1 MRYIIVTIILFISL
15 HISACDLCGSFMG
28 ITPYDNQSQL
38 TLLHRYRVFNGY
50 RNYQQTSRFLL
61 PGAYKTM
68 HDPSVIPGDSAIETK
83 NHSSKDYE
91 TYKVFELRGKY
102 FLHPNWELNFIFPFQ
117 QIKTKYDEQKG
128 TNTGVSDPTLFSG
141 YHVIKRLNGYV
152 TKQRMV
158 VGAGIKF
165 PVGISD
171 KQNAQFNRMS
181 LLNQNGTG
189 SVDHFYYVNYLLSR
203 KWFGI
208 STNCMFKINGTNQYK
223 EKFANSYNQV
233 FNLFVKLEI
242 NDLKIFPAVF
252 VNYEYCKGLF
262 INGNLYKETNV
273 NVLLVGP
280 SLDLSYKSCVL
291 NTSYQFN
298 VHERVSSQQL
308 SNAGRF
314 VIGLTYNFNQ
324 SKYLIKSKN

>member
-91 TYKVFELRGKY
+91 TYKVLELRGKY
-102 FLHPNWELNFIFPFQ
+102 FLHPSWELNFIFPIQ
-117 QIKTKYDEQKG
+117 QIKTKYDGQRN

-152 TKQRMV
+152 TKQRMI
-158 VGAGIKF
+158 VGAGIK
-165 PVGISD
+165 
-171 KQNAQFNRMS
+171 
-181 LLNQNGTG
+181 LL
-189 SVDHFYYVNYLLSR
+189 
-203 KWFGI
+203 
-208 STNCMFKINGTNQYK
+208 
-223 EKFANSYNQV
+223 
-233 FNLFVKLEI
+233 
-242 NDLKIFPAVF
+242 
-252 VNYEYCKGLF
+252 
-262 INGNLYKETNV
+262 
-273 NVLLVGP
+273 
-280 SLDLSYKSCVL
+280 
-291 NTSYQFN
+291 
-298 VHERVSSQQL
+298 
-308 SNAGRF
+308 
-314 VIGLTYNFNQ
+314 
-324 SKYLIKSKN
+324 

>member
-1 MRYIIVTIILFISL
+1 
-15 HISACDLCGSFMG
+15 MG

-91 TYKVFELRGKY
+91 TYKVLELRGKY
-102 FLHPNWELNFIFPFQ
+102 FLHPSWELNFIFPIQ
-117 QIKTKYDEQKG
+117 QIKTKYDGQKN

-152 TKQRMV
+152 IKQRMI

-165 PVGISD
+165 PLGISD

-208 STNCMFKINGTNQYK
+208 ATNCMFKINGTNKYK

-252 VNYEYCKGLF
+252 VNYEYSKGLLV
-262 INGNLYKETNV
+262 NGNLEAGTNID
-273 NVLLVGP
+273 VLLLGP
-280 SLDLSYKSCVL
+280 SLDLSYKKFVL

-298 VHERVSSQQL
+298 VYERVSSQSL
-308 SNAGRF
+308 ANAGRF
-314 VIGLTYNFNQ
+314 VIGLTYNFSQN
-324 SKYLIKSKN
+324 KYLIKNKN

>member
-91 TYKVFELRGKY
+91 TYKVLELRGKY
-102 FLHPNWELNFIFPFQ
+102 FLHPSWELNFIFPFQ

-189 SVDHFYYVNYLLSR
+189 SLDHFYYLNYMLSL

-233 FNLFVKLEI
+233 FNLFAKI
-242 NDLKIFPAVF
+242 QIKALKIFPAVF
-252 VNYEYCKGLF
+252 ANYEYCKGLF